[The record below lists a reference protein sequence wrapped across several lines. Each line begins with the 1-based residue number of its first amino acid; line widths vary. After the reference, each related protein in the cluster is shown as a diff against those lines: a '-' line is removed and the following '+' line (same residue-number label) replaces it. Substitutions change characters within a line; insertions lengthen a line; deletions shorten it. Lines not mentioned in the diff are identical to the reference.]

1 MNQNFSQ
8 VSAFVLHA
16 RNYQENS
23 QIIQL
28 FSFELGRF
36 SIIAKGIKGKRSQA
50 RKAILQPFSELK
62 VEFTGKS
69 DLKTLIHCETFTQ
82 HSLQS
87 PNNISKQNT
96 FLSMQGKA
104 LACGYYANELILRA
118 CMERQEYPELYDHY
132 KAFIQLLKTNS
143 FGLEKPV
150 APIIRDF
157 EVALLTHI
165 GLAPDY
171 LFDIDQNEIKAD
183 EEYFLIPEYGF
194 QAHSTI
200 VNDESLENICE
211 EPSSEYRSKSIQPVK
226 KYDSFKG
233 QAILS
238 LASGEHYPIH
248 YKSSQK
254 IMAVFLQ
261 EVIGNKP
268 LQSRKL
274 WQHLTQTEN
283 KN

>member
-1 MNQNFSQ
+1 M
-8 VSAFVLHA
+8 
-16 RNYQENS
+16 
-23 QIIQL
+23 
-28 FSFELGRF
+28 
-36 SIIAKGIKGKRSQA
+36 
-50 RKAILQPFSELK
+50 
-62 VEFTGKS
+62 
-69 DLKTLIHCETFTQ
+69 
-82 HSLQS
+82 
-87 PNNISKQNT
+87 
-96 FLSMQGKA
+96 
-104 LACGYYANELILRA
+104 
-118 CMERQEYPELYDHY
+118 
-132 KAFIQLLKTNS
+132 
-143 FGLEKPV
+143 
-150 APIIRDF
+150 
-157 EVALLTHI
+157 
-165 GLAPDY
+165 
-171 LFDIDQNEIKAD
+171 
-183 EEYFLIPEYGF
+183 IPEYGF